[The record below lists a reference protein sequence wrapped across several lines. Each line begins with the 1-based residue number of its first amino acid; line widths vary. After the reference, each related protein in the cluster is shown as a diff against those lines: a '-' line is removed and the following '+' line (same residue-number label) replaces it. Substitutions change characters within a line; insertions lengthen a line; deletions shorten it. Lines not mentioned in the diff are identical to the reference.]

1 MSQAA
6 PKLEAVSPSPV
17 PKLGPSARR
26 LRRAAFRFFV
36 YGSILVAG
44 EVAFYTIVK
53 VGLLLPS
60 WISWLFAFHWRVDPA
75 LALDH
80 VWDVPVRSLYGQA
93 SLWMFFVYASICLF
107 GLEPA
112 YRRIKR
118 WPMVA
123 RGLVYMLVILAMEC
137 ASGWV
142 LVALTNLEIWYY
154 ADGPLTV
161 LRYTSLAIAPMWFV
175 VGLLSENFM
184 HIVDKLTRV
193 KLELTPAARR

>member
-6 PKLEAVSPSPV
+6 PKVEAPSPSRVAHASPAL
-17 PKLGPSARR
+17 KRA
-26 LRRAAFRFFV
+26 RRAAFRFFV

-53 VGLLLPS
+53 VGRLLPG
-60 WISWLFAFHWRVDPA
+60 WLSWLFAFHWRVDTT
-75 LALDH
+75 LQLDH
-80 VWDVPVRSLYGQA
+80 VWEVPVRSLYGQA

-118 WPMVA
+118 WPLLF

-137 ASGWV
+137 ASGWA
-142 LVALTNLEIWYY
+142 LKALTGLEIWYY
-154 ADGPLTV
+154 ADGPLTL
-161 LRYTSLAIAPMWFV
+161 LRYTSLAIAPMWLV
-175 VGLLSENFM
+175 VGLLSENFL
-184 HIVDKLTRV
+184 HIVDKLARV
-193 KLELTPAARR
+193 KIELIPEARR